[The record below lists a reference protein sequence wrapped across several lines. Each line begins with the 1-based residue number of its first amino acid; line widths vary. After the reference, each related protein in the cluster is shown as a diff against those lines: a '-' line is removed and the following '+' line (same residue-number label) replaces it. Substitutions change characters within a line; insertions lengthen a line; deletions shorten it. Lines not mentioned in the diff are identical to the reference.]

1 MSTLSPVKRLW
12 RLLKLY
18 KPEIRQIYTYA
29 VFIGV
34 VNLSLPLGI
43 QAIIN
48 FLQTGQ
54 LSSSWFILVTVVLM
68 GIGVAGVLQVL
79 QLRIVENIQQDIFA
93 RSAFEF
99 AFRFPKMKAKEV
111 DSIHAPELANRFFDT
126 LTIQKGLPKILIDL
140 SLSTFQ
146 IFFGLLLLSVY
157 SLYFIWM
164 GLVMILILY
173 LLVKITGKIGLDTS
187 IEESK
192 YKYRL
197 AHWLEEIGR
206 ARRTFQLNDPTSFHL
221 RKTDDITA
229 DYVNSRESHFK
240 VLLDQF
246 KSFVGFKIII
256 AAGILVVGGLLVF
269 NQQMNIGQFVAAE
282 IVIILIINS
291 VEKLLRVWDNVYD
304 VLTAFDKI
312 GFVTDLEL
320 QENKGQEVLAA
331 DVECSLSLK
340 KATFRHKGAAD
351 PTFSELDLTIPER
364 ARAVLNSGT
373 GSGKSTLLQVFAG
386 VQELESGDV
395 LLNDISYSVLSRK
408 SLHQKL
414 GIVFAAN
421 QIFEATIRENI
432 LVGRQVP
439 EKELS
444 EMLRDLGLE
453 DYIKGLPKGLET
465 IMDSGGRRTPRC
477 IIQKIHL
484 ARAICHRPGLLL
496 MEDPLVNMPTAE
508 RVQLIDY
515 LTDEKQ
521 PWTLVVISDDEEW
534 LKKSTMTVK
543 L

>member
-1 MSTLSPVKRLW
+1 MSTLSPLKRLW

-54 LSSSWFILVTVVLM
+54 LSSSWFILVIVVLL
-68 GIGVAGVLQVL
+68 GIAVAGVLQVL
-79 QLRIVENIQQDIFA
+79 QLRLVENIQQDIFA

-140 SLSTFQ
+140 SVSTFQ
-146 IFFGLLLLSVY
+146 ILFGLLLLSVY
-157 SLYFIWM
+157 SLYFIGM

-173 LLVKITGKIGLDTS
+173 VLVKVTGKIGLDTS
-187 IEESK
+187 LEESK

-206 ARRTFQLNDPTSFHL
+206 ARRTFQINDPSSFHL
-221 RKTDDITA
+221 RKTDSITA
-229 DYVNSRESHFK
+229 DYIHGRESHFK
-240 VLLDQF
+240 VLMDQF
-246 KSFVGFKIII
+246 KSFVGFKILI

-291 VEKLLRVWDNVYD
+291 VEKLLQVWDSVYD

-320 QENKGQEVLAA
+320 EQRKGQEVISPNS
-331 DVECSLSLK
+331 DCSLTLK
-340 KATFRHKGAAD
+340 KATFKHKDALE
-351 PTFSELDLTIPER
+351 PVFSDLDLVIPAK
-364 ARAVLNSGT
+364 ARAVLNSET
-373 GSGKSTLLQVFAG
+373 GSGKSTLLQVIAG
-386 VQELESGDV
+386 VQDLESGDV
-395 LLNDISYSVLSRK
+395 LLNDISYNVLSRK
-408 SLHQKL
+408 SLHQQL
-414 GIVFAAN
+414 GVVFASN
-421 QIFEATIRENI
+421 QIFNATIRENI
-432 LVGRQVP
+432 LVGREVS
-439 EKELS
+439 EKELLQV
-444 EMLRDLGLE
+444 LRDLDLE
-453 DYIKGLPKGLET
+453 DYIKGLPQGLET

-477 IIQKIHL
+477 VIQKIHL
-484 ARAICHRPGLLL
+484 ARAICHCPGLLL
-496 MEDPLVNMPTAE
+496 MEDPLVNVPTGE
-508 RVQLIDY
+508 KVKLIQY
-515 LTDEKQ
+515 LTDEKR
-521 PWTLVVISDDEEW
+521 PWTLMVISDDQEW
-534 LKKSTMTVK
+534 LKRSTMTVK

>member
-1 MSTLSPVKRLW
+1 M
-12 RLLKLY
+12 KLY

>member
-29 VFIGV
+29 VFIGL

-48 FLQTGQ
+48 FLQTGE
-54 LSSSWFILVTVVLM
+54 LSSSWFFLVTVVLV
-68 GIGVAGVLQVL
+68 GIGVAGILQVL

-126 LTIQKGLPKILIDL
+126 LTIQKGLPKILIDI

-157 SLYFIWM
+157 SLYFIGM
-164 GLVMILILY
+164 GLVIILVLY
-173 LLVKITGKIGLDTS
+173 LLVKITGEVGLKTS

-206 ARRTFQLNDPTSFHL
+206 ARRTFQLNDPSSFHL
-221 RKTDDITA
+221 KKSDNITV
-229 DYVNSRESHFK
+229 DYINSRESHFK

-246 KSFVGFKIII
+246 KSFVGFKILI

-291 VEKLLRVWDNVYD
+291 VEKLLRVWDNIYD

-320 QENKGQEVLAA
+320 QENQGQEVVSS
-331 DVECSLSLK
+331 DVDCYLSFK
-340 KATFRHKGAAD
+340 KATFRHKGQTA
-351 PTFSELDLTIPER
+351 PLFSDLDLKIPAR
-364 ARAVLNSGT
+364 ARAVLNSKTGT
-373 GSGKSTLLQVFAG
+373 GKSTLLQIMAG
-386 VQELESGDV
+386 VQDLESGDI

-414 GIVFAAN
+414 GIVFASN
-421 QIFEATIRENI
+421 QIFEGSIRENI
-432 LVGRQVP
+432 LVGREVS
-439 EKELS
+439 EKALLAV
-444 EMLRDLGLE
+444 LRDLELE
-453 DYIKGLPKGLET
+453 DYIKGLPNGLET
-465 IMDSGGRRTPRC
+465 ILDSGGRRTPRC

-484 ARAICHRPGLLL
+484 ARAICHGPGLLL
-496 MEDPLVNMPTAE
+496 MEDPLVNIPLEE
-508 RVQLIDY
+508 RSKLINF
-515 LTDEKQ
+515 LTDDRH
-521 PWTLVVISDDEEW
+521 PWTLIVISDDEEW

>member
-54 LSSSWFILVTVVLM
+54 LSSSWFILVIVVLL

-157 SLYFIWM
+157 SLYFIGM

-173 LLVKITGKIGLDTS
+173 LLVKITGKIGLETS

-197 AHWLEEIGR
+197 VHWLEEIGR
-206 ARRTFQLNDPTSFHL
+206 ARRTFQMNDPTAFHL
-221 RKTDDITA
+221 GKTDNITA
-229 DYVNSRESHFK
+229 DYINSRESHFK

-246 KSFVGFKIII
+246 KSFVGFKIFI

-291 VEKLLRVWDNVYD
+291 VEKLLRVWDSVYD

-320 QENKGQEVLAA
+320 QQNNGQEVLSPSS
-331 DVECSLSLK
+331 DCSLSLK
-340 KATFRHKGAAD
+340 KATFRHKDALD
-351 PTFSELDLTIPER
+351 PVFSDLDLTIPER
-364 ARAVLNSGT
+364 ARAVLNSET
-373 GSGKSTLLQVFAG
+373 GSGKSTLLQVIAG
-386 VQELESGDV
+386 VQDLESGDV
-395 LLNDISYSVLSRK
+395 LLNDVSYSVLSRK

-414 GIVFAAN
+414 GIVFASN
-421 QIFEATIRENI
+421 QIFEASIRENI

-439 EKELS
+439 EKELL
-444 EMLRDLGLE
+444 EVLRDLELE
-453 DYIKGLPKGLET
+453 DYVKGLPKGLET

-477 IIQKIHL
+477 VIQRIHL

-496 MEDPLVNMPTAE
+496 MEDPLANLPTAE
-508 RVQLIDY
+508 RVKLIEF
-515 LTDEKQ
+515 LTDEQQ

-534 LKKSTMTVK
+534 LKRSTMTVK